1 MDAILLKP
9 KDSQELKLITDL
21 LDKMKVPSKVL
32 TEEEMEDAGLAV
44 MMNEVD
50 RTETVS
56 RESIFKKLHP

>member
-21 LDKMKVPSKVL
+21 LDKMKVQSKVF

-44 MMNEVD
+44 MMKEVD
-50 RTETVS
+50 RTETVT

>member
-21 LDKMKVPSKVL
+21 LDKMKVPSKVF
-32 TEEEMEDAGLAV
+32 TEEEMEDNGLAV
-44 MMNEVD
+44 MMKQVD
-50 RTETVS
+50 RTETVT

>member
-44 MMNEVD
+44 MMKEVD
-50 RTETVS
+50 RAKTIS
-56 RESIFKKLHP
+56 KESLFKKFD

>member
-21 LDKMKVPSKVL
+21 LDKMKVPSKVF

-44 MMNEVD
+44 MMKEVD
-50 RTETVS
+50 RTATVT

>member
-1 MDAILLKP
+1 MDAILLRP

>member
-21 LDKMKVPSKVL
+21 LDKMKVRSKVL

-56 RESIFKKLHP
+56 RESIFKNLHP

>member
-21 LDKMKVPSKVL
+21 LDKMKVPSKVF

-44 MMNEVD
+44 MMKEVD
-50 RTETVS
+50 RTETVT

>member
-21 LDKMKVPSKVL
+21 LDKMKVQSKVL
-32 TEEEMEDAGLAV
+32 TEEEMEDAGLSV
-44 MMNEVD
+44 MMKEVD

-56 RESIFKKLHP
+56 RETIFKKFE

>member
-21 LDKMKVPSKVL
+21 LDKMKVPSKVF
-32 TEEEMEDAGLAV
+32 TEEEMEDVGLAV
-44 MMNEVD
+44 LMKEND
-50 RTETVS
+50 RTETVT